1 MSFFD
6 KYEQVFGKKEVAPAN
21 LANTDE
27 LRKIIR
33 EEIDAA
39 FAGFEATTDTKPK
52 KKEESNDPP
61 EEPEE
66 ETPDEEPEKEE
77 EVD

>member
-6 KYEQVFGKKEVAPAN
+6 KYEQVFGKKEEAPAQV
-21 LANTDE
+21 NTDE

-39 FAGFEATTDTKPK
+39 FAGFEATTDTITKTQ
-52 KKEESNDPP
+52 ETP
-61 EEPEE
+61 EEKPEE
-66 ETPDEEPEKEE
+66 IPEEEPEKEE
-77 EVD
+77 EVE

>member
-6 KYEQVFGKKEVAPAN
+6 KYEQVFGKKEEAPEK
-21 LANTDE
+21 LNTDE

-39 FAGFEATTDTKPK
+39 FAGFEATTDTKPS
-52 KKEESNDPP
+52 KKEETKETPD
-61 EEPEE
+61 EPEE
-66 ETPDEEPEKEE
+66 ETPEETPEKEE
-77 EVD
+77 EVE

>member
-6 KYEQVFGKKEVAPAN
+6 KYEQVFGKNEVAPEKV
-21 LANTDE
+21 NTDE

-39 FAGFEATTDTKPK
+39 FAGFEATTDTEPS
-52 KKEESNDPP
+52 KKEETKETP

-66 ETPDEEPEKEE
+66 ETPEEPEKEE
-77 EVD
+77 EVN

>member
-6 KYEQVFGKKEVAPAN
+6 KYEQVFGKKEEAPAPV
-21 LANTDE
+21 NTDE

-39 FAGFEATTDTKPK
+39 FAGFEATTDTEPK
-52 KKEESNDPP
+52 KKEKEDETP
-61 EEPEE
+61 EEDPE
-66 ETPDEEPEKEE
+66 ETPEEPEKEE
-77 EVD
+77 EVN

>member
-6 KYEQVFGKKEVAPAN
+6 KYEQVFGKKEEAPAQV
-21 LANTDE
+21 NTDE

-52 KKEESNDPP
+52 EEKKETPDEDP
-61 EEPEE
+61 E
-66 ETPDEEPEKEE
+66 ETPEEPEKEE
-77 EVD
+77 EVE

>member
-6 KYEQVFGKKEVAPAN
+6 KYEQVFGKKEEAPAQV
-21 LANTDE
+21 NTDE

-39 FAGFEATTDTKPK
+39 FAGFEATTETKPK
-52 KKEESNDPP
+52 

-66 ETPDEEPEKEE
+66 TPDEDPEETPEEPEKEE
-77 EVD
+77 VN

>member
-6 KYEQVFGKKEVAPAN
+6 KYEQVFGKKEEEPAQV
-21 LANTDE
+21 NTDE

-39 FAGFEATTDTKPK
+39 FAGFEATSETNT
-52 KKEESNDPP
+52 KKEDEKKTVEKQEEP
-61 EEPEE
+61 EEPEK
-66 ETPDEEPEKEE
+66 DEE
-77 EVD
+77 VN

>member
-6 KYEQVFGKKEVAPAN
+6 KYEQVFGKKEVEPAN

-39 FAGFEATTDTKPK
+39 FAGFEATTETKPK
-52 KKEESNDPP
+52 EEKEETP
-61 EEPEE
+61 EETPD

-77 EVD
+77 EVN

>member
-6 KYEQVFGKKEVAPAN
+6 KYEQVFGKKEAEPAQV
-21 LANTDE
+21 NTDE

-39 FAGFEATTDTKPK
+39 FAGFEATTDTEPK
-52 KKEESNDPP
+52 KKEETKETP
-61 EEPEE
+61 EEKPE
-66 ETPDEEPEKEE
+66 ETPEEPEKEE
-77 EVD
+77 EVE

>member
-6 KYEQVFGKKEVAPAN
+6 KYEQVFGKKEEAPAQV
-21 LANTDE
+21 NTDE

-39 FAGFEATTDTKPK
+39 FAGFEATTDTITK
-52 KKEESNDPP
+52 K
-61 EEPEE
+61 EE
-66 ETPDEEPEKEE
+66 ETPDEDPEETPEDPEKEE
-77 EVD
+77 VN

>member
-6 KYEQVFGKKEVAPAN
+6 KYEQVFGKKEEAPAQV
-21 LANTDE
+21 NTDE

-39 FAGFEATTDTKPK
+39 FAGFEATTDTKPS
-52 KKEESNDPP
+52 KKEETKETP

-66 ETPDEEPEKEE
+66 TPEEPEKEE
-77 EVD
+77 EVN

>member
-6 KYEQVFGKKEVAPAN
+6 KYEQVFGKKEEAPAPV
-21 LANTDE
+21 NTDE

-39 FAGFEATTDTKPK
+39 FAGFEATTDTEPK
-52 KKEESNDPP
+52 KKEEETP
-61 EEPEE
+61 EEDPE
-66 ETPDEEPEKEE
+66 ETPEEPEKEE
-77 EVD
+77 EVN

>member
-6 KYEQVFGKKEVAPAN
+6 KYEQVFGKKDEPA
-21 LANTDE
+21 ASVNTDE

-39 FAGFEATTDTKPK
+39 FAGFEATTETKT
-52 KKEESNDPP
+52 KEQEETP
-61 EEPEE
+61 EETPEE
-66 ETPDEEPEKEE
+66 ETPEEEPEKEE
-77 EVD
+77 V

>member
-1 MSFFD
+1 MNFFD
-6 KYEQVFGKKEVAPAN
+6 KYEQVFGKKEEATPAG
-21 LANTDE
+21 LNTDE

-52 KKEESNDPP
+52 TKEETNDTP

-66 ETPDEEPEKEE
+66 ETPEEPEKEE
-77 EVD
+77 EVN

>member
-6 KYEQVFGKKEVAPAN
+6 KYEQVFGKKEEAPAKVD
-21 LANTDE
+21 TDE

-39 FAGFEATTDTKPK
+39 FAGFEATTDTITK
-52 KKEESNDPP
+52 K
-61 EEPEE
+61 EE
-66 ETPDEEPEKEE
+66 ETPDEEPEETPDEDPEKEE
-77 EVD
+77 EVN

>member
-6 KYEQVFGKKEVAPAN
+6 KYEEVFGKKEVAPAPV
-21 LANTDE
+21 NTDE

-39 FAGFEATTDTKPK
+39 FAGFEATTDTEPK
-52 KKEESNDPP
+52 KKEETKETP

-66 ETPDEEPEKEE
+66 ETPEEPEKEE
-77 EVD
+77 EVN

>member
-6 KYEQVFGKKEVAPAN
+6 KYEQVFGKKEEAPATV
-21 LANTDE
+21 NTDE

-39 FAGFEATTDTKPK
+39 FAGFEATNDTIT
-52 KKEESNDPP
+52 KKE

-66 ETPDEEPEKEE
+66 NPEETPEEPEKEE
-77 EVD
+77 VE

>member
-6 KYEQVFGKKEVAPAN
+6 KYEEVFGKKEVAPATV
-21 LANTDE
+21 NTDE

-39 FAGFEATTDTKPK
+39 FAGFEATTDTKPN
-52 KKEESNDPP
+52 KEETKETP

-77 EVD
+77 EVN

>member
-6 KYEQVFGKKEVAPAN
+6 KYEQVFGKKEEATPEKV
-21 LANTDE
+21 NTDE

-39 FAGFEATTDTKPK
+39 FAGFEASTETNTKK
-52 KKEESNDPP
+52 DEVEKTAEKQEEP
-61 EEPEE
+61 EEPEK
-66 ETPDEEPEKEE
+66 DEE
-77 EVD
+77 VN

>member
-6 KYEQVFGKKEVAPAN
+6 KYEQVFGKKEEAPAQV
-21 LANTDE
+21 NTDE

-39 FAGFEATTDTKPK
+39 FAGFEATTETNT
-52 KKEESNDPP
+52 KKEETPDEDP
-61 EEPEE
+61 E

-77 EVD
+77 EVN

>member
-6 KYEQVFGKKEVAPAN
+6 KYEQVFGKKEEAPEKV
-21 LANTDE
+21 NTDE

-52 KKEESNDPP
+52 K
-61 EEPEE
+61 EE
-66 ETPDEEPEKEE
+66 ETPDEEPEETPEEPEKEE
-77 EVD
+77 EVN

>member
-6 KYEQVFGKKEVAPAN
+6 KYEQVFGKKEDATPAG
-21 LANTDE
+21 LNTDE

-39 FAGFEATTDTKPK
+39 FAGFEASTETEPK
-52 KKEESNDPP
+52 KET
-61 EEPEE
+61 E
-66 ETPDEEPEKEE
+66 ETPEEDPEETPEEPEKEE
-77 EVD
+77 EVN

>member
-6 KYEQVFGKKEVAPAN
+6 KYEQVFGKKEEAPAKVD
-21 LANTDE
+21 TDE

-66 ETPDEEPEKEE
+66 ETPEEDPEKEE
-77 EVD
+77 EVN